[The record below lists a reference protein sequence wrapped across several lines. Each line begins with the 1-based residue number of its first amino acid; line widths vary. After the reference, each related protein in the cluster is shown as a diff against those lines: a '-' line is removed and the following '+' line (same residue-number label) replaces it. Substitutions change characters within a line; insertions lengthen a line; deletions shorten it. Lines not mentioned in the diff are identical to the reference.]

1 MKNPIKKVITMN
13 LLAASV
19 LFLGGRASA
28 SDFNLS
34 SISAADLRGTEFKAA
49 PVARPQ
55 APVSD
60 SDDYI
65 GLDLSIRVPF
75 KALKKVMGM
84 VAASDKDFSI
94 IDPAAP
100 VLERSGE
107 FLKVENIRVNVN
119 GIVVEPIVTLKPYFE
134 GKDKIAI
141 RVQRVQLHASMA
153 PTPGHTGTPV
163 ALPNTDPGQPEF
175 NKEDMMSDIM
185 GIITK
190 GITDALDQS
199 LIENQSPLRAKDML
213 VFKYDKMAWTLH
225 TTVSAAALKRYLP
238 AGLVGDVHMTGIG
251 LSDSA
256 FTVKFET
263 DK

>member
-1 MKNPIKKVITMN
+1 MN
-13 LLAASV
+13 ILIAAS
-19 LFLGGRASA
+19 LFLGRQASA

-34 SISAADLRGTEFKAA
+34 EISAADLRGTEFKAA

-55 APVSD
+55 APVYD
-60 SDDYI
+60 PDEFI

-75 KALKKVMGM
+75 KALKKVMAM
-84 VAASDKDFSI
+84 IAASDKDFSI

-107 FLKVENIRVNVN
+107 FFKVENIRINVN
-119 GIVVEPIVTLKPYFE
+119 GIVVEPVVMLKAYFE
-134 GKDKIAI
+134 GKDKIAF
-141 RVQRVQLHASMA
+141 RVQHVQVHASMA

-163 ALPNTDPGQPEF
+163 AIPNVDPGQPEF
-175 NKEDMMSDIM
+175 NKEDMMNDVV

-213 VFKYDKMAWTLH
+213 VFKYDKAAWTLH
-225 TTVSAAALKRYLP
+225 AAVSAAALKRYLP
-238 AGLVGDVHMTGIG
+238 DGLVGDVHMTGVS
-251 LSDSA
+251 LSDNA
-256 FTVKFET
+256 FVIKFQSVQ
-263 DK
+263 

>member
-1 MKNPIKKVITMN
+1 MKNPIKKAIAAN
-13 LLAASV
+13 LLAASA
-19 LFLGGRASA
+19 LFLSGLATASE
-28 SDFNLS
+28 FNLS

-49 PVARPQ
+49 SVARPQ

-60 SDDYI
+60 ADDSI

-75 KALKKVMGM
+75 KALKKVMLM

-100 VLERSGE
+100 VIERSGE
-107 FLKVENIRVNVN
+107 FLKVENIRANVG
-119 GIVVEPIVTLKPYFE
+119 GIIVEPVVMLKAYFE
-134 GKDKIAI
+134 GRDKVAI
-141 RVQRVQLHASMA
+141 RVQHVQVHTEMA

-163 ALPNTDPGQPEF
+163 AIPNVDPGQPEF
-175 NKEDMMSDIM
+175 NKEDMMADIV

-190 GITDALDQS
+190 GITDSLDQS

-213 VFKYDKMAWTLH
+213 VFKYDKKAWTLH

-238 AGLVGDVHMTGIG
+238 AGLVGDVHMTGVSVGDTAI
-251 LSDSA
+251 A
-256 FTVKFET
+256 IKFET